1 MCLCVYLCVRGV
13 CYVSRSK
20 VCAMLVTGLCVCV
33 CKVCA
38 MSVTVKCVL
47 LCMYVCAM
55 SVASPCVFVCVCN
68 VCAMS
73 VANILRHQSLYFVS
87 ITHEYLI
94 PDQQSL

>member
-55 SVASPCVFVCVCN
+55 SVASPYMCVCY
-68 VCAMS
+68 VSRKYLEAP
-73 VANILRHQSLYFVS
+73 ITLLRQCHTRISN
-87 ITHEYLI
+87 T
-94 PDQQSL
+94 